1 MKFDEIGQQI
11 FDHELTQALH
21 RLSWQVSRSWN
32 CLTDQLQANTQQI
45 IAADNQYL
53 CQPELDQITLITKK
67 GQSLTEVVTDMQL
80 QQDALSTKLGATHLL
95 WPLGSG
101 ITHQKNQAKIRV
113 AWPEK
118 LAEELFEARF
128 KKTGITYL
136 DFRNQLYLKVAQQL
150 IAHQW
155 FVEYLFGA
163 NPYAFASG
171 QKEGQIAPKR
181 NCSAV
186 LSELELSQ
194 LNQVDYR
201 SVDAYLA
208 TSKQLTCQ
216 DWVRLGCTKLTE
228 AKQNGILYL
237 EIYTANYDD
246 QQRSAIGKDYLKLLE
261 VMIGYFLMTPG
272 LNNDDLNQVLSQSR
286 QQTQV
291 IVSQSPYTKNQAI
304 HTSLHLLEELN
315 RFATDFAYPEWQ
327 AVYLKLKQRI
337 NDPQETPAAK
347 LLRQPSSILEF
358 GKQQALKWQQ
368 ELSPV
373 TKKLDL
379 NSQKLLQAAILKG
392 LSYRILLASA
402 GILQIGERVIVKGI
416 QTEKNSAAYQHLLQY
431 KQQAK
436 DLAQQAGF
444 YTLQSWEINNMQQ
457 AHQLYSQIKQRA
469 VVVKS
474 ALANEQQAAQVFRLG
489 PSKAAFIEAVSR
501 LHKKKQP
508 VLVEQVVSGSTY
520 RALIAEGQVVSI
532 VEKIPANVVG
542 DGRSTLQQLLAK
554 KQLILDEIEMATLKS
569 QGIEFDEVISR
580 GIQVL
585 LRYDASSS
593 TNAQYLEV
601 LEEID
606 QSYLLRIAKLAKCLH
621 LNDGGIDVIL
631 PNLYQPYEPE
641 HPEMMVFLSAHAE
654 VDYRIHENVMLLE
667 KQNIA
672 EKLLQAWNLDEV
684 F

>member
-11 FDHELTQALH
+11 FEHELTQALH
-21 RLSWQVSRSWN
+21 RLSWQISRTWN
-32 CLTDQLQANTQQI
+32 CLTKQLQANTQKI
-45 IAADNQYL
+45 IATDNQYL
-53 CQPELDQITLITKK
+53 YQPKPDQITLITKK
-67 GQSLTEVVTDMQL
+67 GQSLTEVITDMQL
-80 QQDALSTKLGATHLL
+80 QQDALLTKLGPTHLL

-101 ITHQKNQAKIRV
+101 ITQQKNLAKICV

-118 LAEELFEARF
+118 LAEELFEVQF

-163 NPYAFASG
+163 NPYDFANG
-171 QKEGQIAPKR
+171 QKEGQVAPKR

-186 LSELELSQ
+186 LNELELSQ

-216 DWVRLGCTKLTE
+216 DWVRLGCTKLTD

-246 QQRSAIGKDYLKLLE
+246 QQCLAIGKDYLKLLE
-261 VMIGYFLMTPG
+261 VMIGYFLMTSG
-272 LNNDDLNQVLSQSR
+272 LSNDELNQVLSQSR

-315 RFATDFAYPEWQ
+315 RFANDFAYSEWQ
-327 AVYLKLKQRI
+327 PVYTKLKKRI
-337 NDPQETPAAK
+337 HDPQETPAAK
-347 LLRQPSSILEF
+347 LLRQPTSILEF
-358 GKQQALKWQQ
+358 GKHQALKWQQ
-368 ELSPV
+368 ELSSS

-392 LSYRILLASA
+392 IPYRVLLPQA
-402 GILQIGERVIVKGI
+402 GILQIGQRVIVKGI
-416 QTEKNSAAYQHLLQY
+416 QTEKNSVAYQELLLY

-436 DLAQQAGF
+436 SLAQQAGF
-444 YTLQSWEINNMQQ
+444 YTLQAWEINNMQQ
-457 AHQLYSQIKQRA
+457 AHELYSRIKQRA
-469 VVVKS
+469 IVVKS
-474 ALANEQQAAQVFRLG
+474 ALANGQQAAQVFRLG
-489 PSKAAFIEAVSR
+489 PSKAEFIEAVSR
-501 LHKKKQP
+501 LLKQKQP
-508 VLVEQVVSGSTY
+508 VLVERVVSGSTY

-542 DGRSTLQQLLAK
+542 DGRSTLKQLLAK
-554 KQLILDEIEMATLKS
+554 KQFVLDEVEIATLKN
-569 QGIEFDEVISR
+569 QGIEFDEVIPR

-585 LRYDASSS
+585 LRYDASSN

-601 LEEID
+601 LDEIE
-606 QSYLLRIAKLAKCLH
+606 QSYLLRIVKLAKCLH

-631 PNLYQPYEPE
+631 PNLYQPYDPN
-641 HPEMMVFLSAHAE
+641 HPDLMVFLSAHTE
-654 VDYRIHENVMLLE
+654 IDYRIHENVMLVE
-667 KQNIA
+667 KQNVA
-672 EKLLQAWNLDEV
+672 EKLLQAWNLDGA